1 MVCPP
6 KKQVSGSPPGSYTK
20 KYGMRS
26 NPNLSFH
33 FQPRGDVGA
42 RTNTKLGDYTD
53 LYLVP
58 EIGDG
63 SPPHHGGQGDLPN
76 LQGKTQGHL
85 SQNPQNAKCFS
96 IVNSNIV
103 SEMNSIAIADF
114 LTKHYILRKRSSIH
128 IYLGILPGPLY
139 FQIFALTV

>member
-6 KKQVSGSPPGSYTK
+6 NKQVSGSPPGSYTK
-20 KYGMRS
+20 KYRMRS

-42 RTNTKLGDYTD
+42 RTNTKLGGYTD

-85 SQNPQNAKCFS
+85 SQNPHRALELPPQQMWCAFMRFLGLEGHFKNDRIWKKLASFKTKS
-96 IVNSNIV
+96 GDESKQKSRIVAV
-103 SEMNSIAIADF
+103 
-114 LTKHYILRKRSSIH
+114 R
-128 IYLGILPGPLY
+128 
-139 FQIFALTV
+139 